1 MEDAYD
7 IIMGGAVNRTS
18 SFTNPLVKKTSMFGN
33 EPETPIYLTM
43 VRNANGTVS
52 AAGTTNASQTPVANA
67 PKASLASATSTF
79 GNARKMQ
86 EKFSAPSEPIRPVM
100 PDVPRVFG
108 RVVEEVSGMEK
119 KHNNG
124 NTKHK
129 NFSVQENFTLDPTW
143 KRERDQKAAA
153 EAAAT
158 SQVASGKISY
168 QQAIISAPRAGM
180 ITGIRTTF
188 QKQGIAAVL
197 DKYRP
202 SATVYSG
209 QTPSVSIPSV
219 IPQANLDIRTQS
231 VVSNV

>member
-1 MEDAYD
+1 MN
-7 IIMGGAVNRTS
+7 GAVSTTTTS
-18 SFTNPLVKKTSMFGN
+18 GFTNLREKKSMFGN
-33 EPETPIYLTM
+33 EPDTPIFLTM
-43 VRNANGTVS
+43 VRNADGSVS
-52 AAGTTNASQTPVANA
+52 AAGTPDASKTPAANVSLASGTTSLFGNA
-67 PKASLASATSTF
+67 PK
-79 GNARKMQ
+79 KHQ
-86 EKFSAPSEPIRPVM
+86 QFSAPPPPPAVPRPVM
-100 PDVPRVFG
+100 PETPSVADVFG
-108 RVVEEVSGMEK
+108 RIADKMSGMEK
-119 KHNNG
+119 KHNSG
-124 NTKHK
+124 NTKHQ
-129 NFSVQENFTLDPTW
+129 NFSVQENFTLDPSW

-153 EAAAT
+153 EAAAS

-219 IPQANLDIRTQS
+219 IPQANLDVRTQS